1 MIEKIKANKLWQYT
15 FLTAI
20 VLGLITHLP
29 IMLSDIPNHDGLA
42 SIYFDQNM
50 ITSGRWFLS
59 IACGFSSYYSLP
71 WLIGLLAILFLAVS
85 AVFLV
90 EVLEI
95 KKVSGGVIVAGLLVT
110 FPVLTAAFAYVFT
123 MDGYMLAVLLSVL
136 AVYFVGKGKWG
147 FLLGGIC
154 LGFSM
159 GIYQA
164 YLPICILLCIYKV
177 VLILLK
183 EEAIKDKAKKI
194 LSYLCMG
201 IIGMAFYYIVLQI
214 LLTIQGKELASY
226 QGINEMTGF
235 SFGTI
240 TQLYKD
246 FIEFVFTG
254 KVLFNN
260 AFSIFAFC
268 VIVGLFLVTLVQLCV
283 KKKLYKSL
291 WFYVVMALLVV
302 AIPVVSNVILLIS
315 PNVSYHTLMRYQY
328 VVFLMV
334 MVAFIQNYF
343 EASKKVAGVGTVLV
357 AVSAVMIFNYVVTD
371 NIAYSNLEKKYE
383 KTYAYCVRLADR
395 MEQTEGYYQGIPVA
409 MIGVVSDKEYPLTDV
424 TGDVT
429 SKLLGITGDTLL
441 YTGENYKAFF
451 QNYLGITINLVPI
464 ENMTEIYNSKEYW
477 EMDSFPAKNSM
488 QVVDGVLYIKTENK
502 ETLPYEEK

>member
-15 FLTAI
+15 FFTAI
-20 VLGLITHLP
+20 VLGLVTHLP

-71 WLIGLLAILFLAVS
+71 WLIGLLAMLFLAIS
-85 AVFLV
+85 AVLLV

-95 KKVSGGVIVAGLLVT
+95 KKVSGGMLIAGLLVT
-110 FPVLTAAFAYVFT
+110 FPVLTGTFAYVFT

-136 AVYFVGKGKWG
+136 AVYLVGKGKWG

-154 LGFSM
+154 LAFSM

-164 YLPICILLCIYKV
+164 YLPVCILLCIYKV
-177 VLILLK
+177 VLIMLEDKKIK
-183 EEAIKDKAKKI
+183 EKAKNI
-194 LSYLCMG
+194 SSYLCMG
-201 IIGMAFYYIVLQI
+201 IIGAALYYIILQI

-246 FIEFVFTG
+246 FIEFVLTG

-260 AFSIFAFC
+260 LFSILAFC
-268 VIVGLFLVTLVQLCV
+268 MIAGLFVITIVQLCIR
-283 KKKLYKSL
+283 KKLYKTL
-291 WFYVVMALLVV
+291 WFYAVIIALIV

-328 VVFLMV
+328 VIFLMV
-334 MVAFIQNYF
+334 MLAFVQNYL
-343 EASKKVAGVGTVLV
+343 ETTNHIAWAGTVLCV
-357 AVSAVMIFNYVVTD
+357 AGFVMIFNYVVTD

-383 KTYAYCVRLADR
+383 KTYAYCIRLADR

-409 MIGVVSDKEYPLTDV
+409 MIGVVSDNEYPLTDV

-451 QNYLGITINLVPI
+451 KNYLGITINLVPI
-464 ENMTEIYNSKEYW
+464 DNMTEIYNSKEYW
-477 EMDSFPAKNSM
+477 EMNSFPAENSM

>member
-1 MIEKIKANKLWQYT
+1 MIERIKSNKLWQYT
-15 FLTAI
+15 FFTAI
-20 VLGLITHLP
+20 ILGLCTHLP

-71 WLIGLLAILFLAVS
+71 WLIGLLAILLLAVTS
-85 AVFLV
+85 VILV
-90 EVLEI
+90 EVLEM
-95 KKVSGGVIVAGLLVT
+95 KKISGGIMIAALLVT
-110 FPVLTAAFAYVFT
+110 FPVLTSTFAYVFT
-123 MDGYMLAVLLSVL
+123 MDGYMLSVLLSVL
-136 AVYFVGKGKWG
+136 AVYLVGKKKYG
-147 FLLGGIC
+147 FLLGGIA
-154 LGFSM
+154 LAFSM

-164 YLPICILLCIYKV
+164 YLPICILLCLYKV
-177 VLILLK
+177 VLILL
-183 EEAIKDKAKKI
+183 EEKAIKEKIKAI
-194 LSYLCMG
+194 LSYLYMG
-201 IIGMAFYYIVLQI
+201 VIGVSLYYIILQI
-214 LLTIQGKELASY
+214 MLWVQKKELASY

-246 FIEFVFTG
+246 FVEFVLTG

-260 AFSIFAFC
+260 GFSILAFGALGILF
-268 VIVGLFLVTLVQLCV
+268 VIALIKLCRQ
-283 KKKLYKSL
+283 KKLYKSV
-291 WFYVVMALLVV
+291 WFYGVLLVLGGV
-302 AIPVVSNVILLIS
+302 IPVVSNVILLIS

-334 MVAFIQNYF
+334 MIAFVEKYLVL
-343 EASKKVAGVGTVLV
+343 SVKKAGAILSCVVLV
-357 AVSAVMIFNYVVTD
+357 LTFNYVVTD

-409 MIGVVSDKEYPLTDV
+409 MIGVVSDNEYPLTDV

-451 QNYLGITINLVPI
+451 KNYLGITINLVPI
-464 ENMTEIYNSKEYW
+464 DNMTEIYNSKEYW
-477 EMDSFPAKNSM
+477 EMNSFPAENSM